1 MKKNRI
7 SIGQQIKDFAANI
20 VVDPFG
26 YEKII
31 HNNARNFAVSYS
43 KELSTL
49 PNDINLRIIHKKSLL
64 LAFLYAKD
72 IRIKQVDLSDL
83 VSFFTGTK
91 ANASLEQKVT
101 KGIFQFIDDY
111 TKHNSSI
118 PPEAISFHIRSN
130 EDQTYIE
137 VFKDQSSIEQL
148 DVKKLIKYFR

>member
-31 HNNARNFAVSYS
+31 HDNARNFAVSYS
-43 KELSTL
+43 KELSVL
-49 PNDINLRIIHKKSLL
+49 PNDINLRIIHRKSLL
-64 LAFLYAKD
+64 LAFLYTKNKM
-72 IRIKQVDLSDL
+72 IKQVELADL

-91 ANASLEQKVT
+91 ASERLEQKVR

-111 TKHNSSI
+111 TKHNSNI
-118 PPEAISFHIRSN
+118 PPEAISFHIQSN

-137 VFKDQSSIEQL
+137 VFDAQRQVEQL